1 MTKRFTD
8 FIQKT
13 LLSDQE
19 MATIERDLRVRP
31 ADPNTA
37 QTLTAEQVTRFNRDG
52 YVLPLPFFSAEEIE
66 DFRTYFDQ
74 LLDQTLANGAD
85 SFSLV
90 DAQLSHSRIYDL
102 MFDPRLLSY
111 VQDLVGE
118 HLVCWSTHC
127 FCKLPRNDQ
136 VVAWHQDAYYW
147 PFTPAR
153 TVTVWLAIDDAD
165 RHNACMQFVKGS
177 HLLGKIPHRLSR
189 EEEKNALRVTVEGN
203 QIDGEIAD
211 AALSAG
217 QISLHA
223 DTLLHGS
230 GPNQSDRR
238 RCGLTLRYVD
248 ASVTDLRDWSQCGVL
263 VQGEDTRGHWGNPPR
278 PEQE

>member
-1 MTKRFTD
+1 M
-8 FIQKT
+8 
-13 LLSDQE
+13 
-19 MATIERDLRVRP
+19 
-31 ADPNTA
+31 
-37 QTLTAEQVTRFNRDG
+37 
-52 YVLPLPFFSAEEIE
+52 
-66 DFRTYFDQ
+66 
-74 LLDQTLANGAD
+74 
-85 SFSLV
+85 
-90 DAQLSHSRIYDL
+90 
-102 MFDPRLLSY
+102 
-111 VQDLVGE
+111 
-118 HLVCWSTHC
+118 
-127 FCKLPRNDQ
+127 
-136 VVAWHQDAYYW
+136 VAWHQDAYYW

-238 RCGLTLRYVD
+238 RCALTLRYTTPDVRAGMD
-248 ASVTDLRDWSQCGVL
+248 WHEKGVVVSGAVGLVVGRGGVSAGITLR
-263 VQGEDTRGHWGNPPR
+263 
-278 PEQE
+278 